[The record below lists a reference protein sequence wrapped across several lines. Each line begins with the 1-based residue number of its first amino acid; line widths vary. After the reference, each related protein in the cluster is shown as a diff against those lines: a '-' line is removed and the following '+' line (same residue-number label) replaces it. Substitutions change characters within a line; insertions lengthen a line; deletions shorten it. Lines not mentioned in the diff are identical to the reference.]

1 MSEPTVKGCPVKIS
15 QVFTRYGLADLM
27 GAA

>member
-1 MSEPTVKGCPVKIS
+1 MEEPTVTRCPVKIS
-15 QVFTRYGLADLM
+15 KVFTRYGLADLM